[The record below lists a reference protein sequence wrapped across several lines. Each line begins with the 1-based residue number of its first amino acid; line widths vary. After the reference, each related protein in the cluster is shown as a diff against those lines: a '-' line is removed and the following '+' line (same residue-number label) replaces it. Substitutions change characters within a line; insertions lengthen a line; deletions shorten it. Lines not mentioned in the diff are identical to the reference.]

1 MSVAVLPSDST
12 RTSDPAAREPI
23 AIIGMACR
31 WPGHVMDPD
40 GLWRLLCEGVN
51 PITEVPSERWD
62 VRAFW
67 NPDPSRP
74 GKITSRWGGYVD
86 NLDQF
91 DADFFG
97 ISPREASRIDPQH
110 RWLLETAYEAI
121 EDAGQAPERLA
132 GSSTGVFVGIS
143 TCDYGGIQC
152 SPTERHTIDAYTNI
166 GLGICIA
173 ANRISHQFDFHGP
186 SVAVDTACSS
196 SLVAVHLACQA
207 IWNGDCNLAM
217 VGGVNALI
225 RPEGNI
231 GFC

>member
-1 MSVAVLPSDST
+1 MSVSAEQSTSASTHPADS
-12 RTSDPAAREPI
+12 AARDPI

-31 WPGHVMDPD
+31 LPGHVTDPD

-51 PITEVPSERWD
+51 PITEVPAERWN
-62 VRAFW
+62 VRAFC

-97 ISPREASRIDPQH
+97 ISPREAARIDPQH

-121 EDAGQAPERLA
+121 EDAGQATERLA
-132 GSSTGVFVGIS
+132 GSSTGVFIGIS
-143 TCDYGGIQC
+143 TCDYGGIQAC
-152 SPTERHTIDAYTNI
+152 PTERNTIDAYTNI

-173 ANRISHQFDFHGP
+173 ANRISHQFDFH
-186 SVAVDTACSS
+186 
-196 SLVAVHLACQA
+196 
-207 IWNGDCNLAM
+207 
-217 VGGVNALI
+217 
-225 RPEGNI
+225 
-231 GFC
+231 